1 MKKIITLLIFSFL
14 FTGCVKEKKMNFEG
28 SKNQGLLSLVNNFSG
43 SGNDTS
49 IDYLELEETV
59 VEEVSY
65 EDKSNVSRKLIKNGR
80 IIFESEDLNKT
91 KSQVLLLVKKYK
103 GYISSDR
110 QNDYD
115 NRINNHLKIR
125 IPSQNF
131 DTILSGISKEVK
143 EFDTKEITIS
153 DVTEEFLDIEAR
165 LKNKKELEKRFLE
178 ILQKAKTVK
187 EILDVEKEIGQLR
200 EDIESAEGKLKYL
213 QNQVSFSTLD
223 VSFYKTVYNE
233 TNFARKFKNAF
244 KNGFENLKS
253 FLIGLI
259 NIWPFVILLGFIFFL
274 FRKWRKKRKNK

>member
-244 KNGFENLKS
+244 KNSFENLKF

>member
-223 VSFYKTVYNE
+223 VSFYKTV
-233 TNFARKFKNAF
+233 
-244 KNGFENLKS
+244 
-253 FLIGLI
+253 
-259 NIWPFVILLGFIFFL
+259 
-274 FRKWRKKRKNK
+274 

>member
-91 KSQVLLLVKKYK
+91 KSQVLLLGKKYK

>member
-259 NIWPFVILLGFIFFL
+259 NIWPFVILLGLIFFL